1 MPKVRGSV
9 SAPPIKV
16 LLAIRVDPHQVARI
30 AAVSPRLV
38 VTYRP
43 ELLPADGLAGAVPAG
58 DTGTGVTSPEDA
70 SPWRDLLA
78 EAEVMLGFDWEDP
91 GKLLERAP
99 RLRWVQADSAGIGEF
114 VAAHGLADQR
124 LRLTTASGVHGQ
136 PIGEYVL
143 AGMLHFAKRF
153 PDLAEWKTAREWR
166 PYTPVELAGSE
177 VLVIGMGA
185 IGRTVAQ
192 LCAAVGMRVTGLRRT
207 GGPPPPGVSHILT
220 RAELD
225 ACLPDFP
232 FVVLAAP
239 LTPQT
244 HHLLDRSRIERL
256 RRGAV
261 VINVGRG
268 ALIDDDALVTALAGG
283 DLGGAVLDVF
293 ETEPLPPGSPLW
305 SLPNV
310 VITAHSCGAVAE
322 EPDRVVDVF
331 IDNLGRYVSGRSLR
345 NLYQADRGY

>member
-1 MPKVRGSV
+1 M
-9 SAPPIKV
+9 SAPPV
-16 LLAIRVDPHQVARI
+16 NVVLAIRVDERQVARI

-43 ELLPADGLAGAVPAG
+43 ELLPAGGLTGAVPAG
-58 DTGTGVTSPEDA
+58 DPEDGVA
-70 SPWRDLLA
+70 SSGKAARWRDLLA
-78 EAEVMLGFDWEDP
+78 EAEIMLGFDWEDP
-91 GKLLERAP
+91 GNLLRRAP

-114 VAAHGLADQR
+114 VAAHGLADDR
-124 LRLTTASGVHGQ
+124 LQLTTASGVHGQ
-136 PIGEYVL
+136 PIAEHVL

-153 PDLAEWKTAREWR
+153 PDLAEWKAAREWR

-177 VLVIGMGA
+177 VLIIGLGA
-185 IGRTVAQ
+185 IGRTVAR
-192 LCAAVGMRVTGLRRT
+192 LCAAVGMRVSGLRRT
-207 GGPPPPGVSHILT
+207 GGPLPPGVSHVLT

-225 ACLPDFP
+225 ERLPDFS

-239 LTPQT
+239 LTPHT
-244 HHLLDRSRIERL
+244 HHVLDRSRIERL

-268 ALIDDDALVTALAGG
+268 ALIDEEALVVALTRGG
-283 DLGGAVLDVF
+283 LGGAVLDVF
-293 ETEPLPPGSPLW
+293 ETEPLPAASPLW

-310 VITAHSCGAVAE
+310 VITAHSCGAVTE
-322 EPDRVVDVF
+322 EPDRIVDVF
-331 IDNLGRYVSGRSLR
+331 VDNLGRYLSGQALK

>member
-1 MPKVRGSV
+1 MQGSV
-9 SAPPIKV
+9 SAPPVKV

-30 AAVSPRLV
+30 AAVSPRLL

-43 ELLPADGLAGAVPAG
+43 ELLPAGGLTGAAPAR
-58 DTGTGVTSPEDA
+58 DPADGVTSMGGA
-70 SPWRDLLA
+70 SAWRDLLA
-78 EAEVMLGFDWEDP
+78 DAEIMLGFDWEEP
-91 GKLLERAP
+91 GNLLRRAP

-114 VAAHGLADQR
+114 VAAHGLVDDR
-124 LRLTTASGVHGQ
+124 LQLTTASGVHGQ
-136 PIGEYVL
+136 PISEYVL

-153 PDLAEWKTAREWR
+153 PDLAEWKAAREWR

-177 VLVIGMGA
+177 VLIIGLGA
-185 IGRTVAQ
+185 IGRAVAR

-207 GGPPPPGVSHILT
+207 GGPPPPGVSHILGH
-220 RAELD
+220 AELD
-225 ACLPDFP
+225 ERLPDFS

-239 LTPQT
+239 LTPWT
-244 HHLLDRSRIERL
+244 HHLLDRPRIERL

-268 ALIDDDALVTALAGG
+268 ALIDEEALVAALGG
-283 DLGGAVLDVF
+283 GGLGGAVLDVF
-293 ETEPLPPGSPLW
+293 EIEPLPAASPLW

-310 VITAHSCGAVAE
+310 VITAHSCGAVTE
-322 EPDRVVDVF
+322 EPDRIVDLF
-331 IDNLGRYVSGRSLR
+331 IDNLGRYLSGQALR